1 MSAKPNGGQQRRR
14 AESPPQSN
22 VISQQLE
29 TILNRLTALEQQLTS
44 VEHGPMSLRASTLE
58 TSFETGDVRRDL
70 REVPAPTER
79 PLLSPGST
87 AATEVAEKF
96 LEAITSLTTEGDD
109 EEMVTAF
116 LPRDVPGNIE
126 DFRVHEDNIQS
137 DDSSDEE
144 ALAEKAN
151 RRRKQLCRPVWR
163 KCSPTYSSTTEER
176 TNVQERQEAVNEQ
189 LGELSPVQ
197 IFEKMLDEEVTT
209 LIITNTIEYANQNNR
224 HTFQLDFIDLKK
236 FIGILILSGYH
247 KLPREDL
254 YWSYDEDVGV
264 EMSRSVR
271 KRQLRIS
278 AGGSSSGRIPK
289 VAATTSAKRG
299 SGQPPITRMNVGLT
313 KAKEAV
319 DRQKRDSFLLDSQ
332 EEITREQM
340 VSNCNELVPYTQ
352 KRRKGKPVKR
362 WSDDIVATDG
372 ITWAGLAR
380 NRDTRREMEEAF
392 TARASDYSAG
402 ERDEAVFGN
411 SLPWEIGIYSVQ
423 RPIFQNLKNQTI
435 LFSVADFLL
444 KQLSIVVKEK
454 DPPG

>member
-1 MSAKPNGGQQRRR
+1 
-14 AESPPQSN
+14 
-22 VISQQLE
+22 
-29 TILNRLTALEQQLTS
+29 
-44 VEHGPMSLRASTLE
+44 
-58 TSFETGDVRRDL
+58 
-70 REVPAPTER
+70 
-79 PLLSPGST
+79 
-87 AATEVAEKF
+87 
-96 LEAITSLTTEGDD
+96 
-109 EEMVTAF
+109 MVTAY

-126 DFRVHEDNIQS
+126 GFRVHEGNIQS
-137 DDSSDEE
+137 DVSDEE

-197 IFEKMLDEEVTT
+197 IFEKMFDEEVTT

-332 EEITREQM
+332 EEETRTACVEM
-340 VSNCNELVPYTQ
+340 DN
-352 KRRKGKPVKR
+352 
-362 WSDDIVATDG
+362 
-372 ITWAGLAR
+372 GL
-380 NRDTRREMEEAF
+380 E
-392 TARASDYSAG
+392 
-402 ERDEAVFGN
+402 
-411 SLPWEIGIYSVQ
+411 
-423 RPIFQNLKNQTI
+423 
-435 LFSVADFLL
+435 
-444 KQLSIVVKEK
+444 SI
-454 DPPG
+454 

>member
-1 MSAKPNGGQQRRR
+1 
-14 AESPPQSN
+14 
-22 VISQQLE
+22 
-29 TILNRLTALEQQLTS
+29 
-44 VEHGPMSLRASTLE
+44 
-58 TSFETGDVRRDL
+58 
-70 REVPAPTER
+70 
-79 PLLSPGST
+79 
-87 AATEVAEKF
+87 
-96 LEAITSLTTEGDD
+96 
-109 EEMVTAF
+109 MVTAY

-126 DFRVHEDNIQS
+126 GFRVHEGNIQS
-137 DDSSDEE
+137 DVSDEE

-197 IFEKMLDEEVTT
+197 IFEKMFDEEVTT

-264 EMSRSVR
+264 EMLSFLDTLSSDFSTTGVSAVDTSAGILRGRPYVSTPVTCRTAIESRSVR

-332 EEITREQM
+332 EEETRTACGVE
-340 VSNCNELVPYTQ
+340 
-352 KRRKGKPVKR
+352 
-362 WSDDIVATDG
+362 IV
-372 ITWAGLAR
+372 IH
-380 NRDTRREMEEAF
+380 
-392 TARASDYSAG
+392 
-402 ERDEAVFGN
+402 
-411 SLPWEIGIYSVQ
+411 SLKTL
-423 RPIFQNLKNQTI
+423 RPR
-435 LFSVADFLL
+435 
-444 KQLSIVVKEK
+444 
-454 DPPG
+454 P

>member
-1 MSAKPNGGQQRRR
+1 
-14 AESPPQSN
+14 
-22 VISQQLE
+22 
-29 TILNRLTALEQQLTS
+29 
-44 VEHGPMSLRASTLE
+44 
-58 TSFETGDVRRDL
+58 
-70 REVPAPTER
+70 
-79 PLLSPGST
+79 
-87 AATEVAEKF
+87 
-96 LEAITSLTTEGDD
+96 
-109 EEMVTAF
+109 MVTAF

-264 EMSRSVR
+264 EMS
-271 KRQLRIS
+271 
-278 AGGSSSGRIPK
+278 
-289 VAATTSAKRG
+289 
-299 SGQPPITRMNVGLT
+299 
-313 KAKEAV
+313 
-319 DRQKRDSFLLDSQ
+319 
-332 EEITREQM
+332 
-340 VSNCNELVPYTQ
+340 
-352 KRRKGKPVKR
+352 
-362 WSDDIVATDG
+362 
-372 ITWAGLAR
+372 
-380 NRDTRREMEEAF
+380 
-392 TARASDYSAG
+392 DYSAG

-454 DPPG
+454 DPPGGEKRADGLPDGGSTHAYVHPKNNYADALPPLFGEEKEEGLGKGKREDVGKRQPYFSLIGRKTAIKDSFTPIFCDRVVLPRLSQPMFEMQKSDNGVSIYNQIRIYLKAFWAATQGPENTGAPLRN